1 MKQTRLMSPVNYLIE
16 SLLGGTAV
24 AELQPGARVGYEVGC
39 KSAWF
44 VSSNDGTSICGIA
57 GVQSDHF

>member
-39 KSAWF
+39 KSTWF
-44 VSSNDGTSICGIA
+44 VSSNDGT
-57 GVQSDHF
+57 